1 MPAGGSGVRRQ
12 GQRSASAKAVEVR
25 VPHQLGREEVRRR
38 LDAALVRARDEFG
51 EKLGDLDATW
61 DGEERLRLLLTV
73 MGMKIDGEVEIQVTE
88 LVVRVQVPGMA
99 GLFAGRIREG
109 IEERLGGLLGSQR
122 A

>member
-1 MPAGGSGVRRQ
+1 V
-12 GQRSASAKAVEVR
+12 KAVEVR

-38 LDAALVRARDEFG
+38 LDAARVRARDEFG

>member
-1 MPAGGSGVRRQ
+1 M
-12 GQRSASAKAVEVR
+12 KAVEVR

>member
-1 MPAGGSGVRRQ
+1 
-12 GQRSASAKAVEVR
+12 
-25 VPHQLGREEVRRR
+25 
-38 LDAALVRARDEFG
+38 
-51 EKLGDLDATW
+51 LDATW
-61 DGEERLRLLLTV
+61 EGEERLRLLLTV